1 MKITDL
7 KDQVKDET
15 RVNVYINEKYVF
27 SISKLDVAFYNL
39 KVGEDIT
46 KKIYDEIF
54 ENVVLAK
61 AKMTAMSFL
70 SYKDRSK
77 REVIRKLKEKGYT
90 KEVTKQTL
98 KFLISYGYINDLEFA
113 KKFVKQRV
121 GVKGYGKFKVVRE
134 LRDKGISDEIIEK
147 VTENIVE
154 TEEEMALTLAMKKA
168 RSLDLTE
175 YKDKQKLFAYLQR
188 RGYSFE
194 IIKRVLEKVSKSYLD
209 DEDIDDTDD
218 TDNEYVDDGE

>member
-1 MKITDL
+1 MKILITDL
-7 KDQVKDET
+7 KEQVKDDT

-27 SISKLDVAFYNL
+27 SISKLDVAFYKL
-39 KVGEDIT
+39 KVGEEIS
-46 KKIYDEIF
+46 KKTYDEIF

-61 AKMTAMSFL
+61 AKMTAMSYL

-98 KFLISYGYINDLEFA
+98 KFLISYGYINDLEFS

-121 GVKGYGKFKVVRE
+121 EKKGYGKFKVVRE
-134 LRDKGISDEIIEK
+134 LSEKGISDEIIEQ
-147 VTENIVE
+147 VTENIGE
-154 TEEEMALTLAMKKA
+154 SEEEMALVLARKKA

-194 IIKRVLEKVSKSYLD
+194 IIKRVIEKINSH
-209 DEDIDDTDD
+209 DEDCDDNDL
-218 TDNEYVDDGE
+218 

>member
-7 KDQVKDET
+7 KEQVKDDT
-15 RVNVYINEKYVF
+15 RVNVFINERYVF

-39 KVGEDIT
+39 KVGEEIT
-46 KKIYDEIF
+46 KKTYDEIF
-54 ENVVLAK
+54 EHVVLAK

-77 REVIRKLKEKGYT
+77 REVIRKLKEKGYS

-98 KFLISYGYINDLEFA
+98 KFLISYGYINDLEFS
-113 KKFVKQRV
+113 KKYVNQRV
-121 GVKGYGKFKVVRE
+121 SSKGYGKFKIVRE
-134 LRDKGISDEIIEK
+134 LREKGISDEIIEK
-147 VTENIVE
+147 VTENIVDK
-154 TEEEMALTLAMKKA
+154 EEEMALVLANKKA
-168 RSLDLTE
+168 RNLDLTE

-194 IIKRVLEKVSKSYLD
+194 IIKRVLEKLNNNYEEDFID
-209 DEDIDDTDD
+209 DE
-218 TDNEYVDDGE
+218 E

>member
-1 MKITDL
+1 MKILITDL
-7 KDQVKDET
+7 KEQVKDDT

-39 KVGEDIT
+39 KVGEEIT
-46 KKIYDEIF
+46 KKTYDEIF

-61 AKMTAMSFL
+61 AKMTAMSYL
-70 SYKDRSK
+70 SYKDRSR
-77 REVIRKLKEKGYT
+77 REVIRKLKEKGYS

-98 KFLISYGYINDLEFA
+98 KFLISYGYINDLEFS
-113 KKFVKQRV
+113 KKYVKQRV

-134 LRDKGISDEIIEK
+134 LREKGISDEIIES
-147 VTENIVE
+147 VTENIVDK
-154 TEEEMALTLAMKKA
+154 EEEMALTLGKKKA
-168 RSLDLTE
+168 RGLDLEE

-194 IIKRVLEKVSKSYLD
+194 IIKRVIEKIKSSEEFSD
-209 DEDIDDTDD
+209 DE
-218 TDNEYVDDGE
+218 E

>member
-1 MKITDL
+1 MKIVITDL
-7 KDQVKDET
+7 KEQVKDET

-39 KVGEDIT
+39 KVGEEIT
-46 KKIYDEIF
+46 KKTYDEIF

-61 AKMTAMSFL
+61 AKMTAMSYL
-70 SYKDRSK
+70 SYKDRSR

-98 KFLISYGYINDLEFA
+98 KFLISYGYINDLEFS

-121 GVKGYGKFKVVRE
+121 DVKGYGKFKVVRE
-134 LRDKGISDEIIEK
+134 LREKGISDDIIEV
-147 VTENIVE
+147 VTEDIVDR
-154 TEEEMALTLAMKKA
+154 EEEMALVLATKKA
-168 RSLDLTE
+168 RGLDLSV

-194 IIKRVLEKVSKSYLD
+194 IIKRVTEKINSNDDEFLD
-209 DEDIDDTDD
+209 DE
-218 TDNEYVDDGE
+218 E